1 MVQPQAPGL
10 KLIFLFK
17 HNFMLK
23 VLLIDDEERA
33 TDALRLMIEK
43 AIPAINQVMVCNDP
57 RKAADMII
65 AFQPA
70 LVFLDIQMPHLN
82 GFELMEKIPNKNF
95 KIIFTTAYNEYAIQA
110 IRFSAF
116 DYLLK
121 PVDVE
126 ELQGTVQRFIESN
139 EDYRQQYDLLKN
151 ILHNIQAPNSG
162 EFRLA
167 LPTKEGVHFLQ
178 PADIIRCESI
188 GNYTKFF
195 MQNGRNYLISK
206 TLGEYDA
213 LLSPH
218 HFIRTHKSHL
228 VNKKFISFIDH
239 DGFAVLKDNT
249 KVDVSRRRK
258 EEVMQALK

>member
-1 MVQPQAPGL
+1 
-10 KLIFLFK
+10 
-17 HNFMLK
+17 MLT

-43 AIPAINQVMVCNDP
+43 TIPEIKQVMACNDS
-57 RKAADMII
+57 RKAADII
-65 AFQPA
+65 HAYQPG

-82 GFELMEKIPNKNF
+82 GFEVLEKMPNKNF

-121 PVDVE
+121 PIDIE
-126 ELQGTVQRFIESN
+126 ELQFSVKRFLEST
-139 EDYRQQYDLLKN
+139 EDYKQQYELLKN
-151 ILHNIQAPNSG
+151 IMYNIQVPSAD

-178 PADIIRCESI
+178 PADIIRCEAI

-195 MQNGRNYLISK
+195 MKNNSTYLISK
-206 TLGEYDA
+206 TLGEYDT
-213 LLSPH
+213 LLTPY

-228 VNKKFISFIDH
+228 INKKFIAFIDH
-239 DGFAVLKDNT
+239 DGFAILQDKS
-249 KVDVSRRRK
+249 KVEVS
-258 EEVMQALK
+258 